1 MFRTGRPIRSVILES
16 PEDYCHCRKLATP
29 WTPMLDTRLALTVGV
44 SYDVCGGT
52 TAIGLWTKTRPSVR
66 IASAAIT
73 SIVASIAIDAA

>member
-1 MFRTGRPIRSVILES
+1 
-16 PEDYCHCRKLATP
+16 
-29 WTPMLDTRLALTVGV
+29 MLDTRLALTVGV

-73 SIVASIAIDAA
+73 SMVASIAIDAA